1 MQETGLGY
9 ASKFV
14 EKPRLKR
21 KHSPRG
27 PHRTPPALK
36 GTVYHRG
43 RRYNYGYRV
52 MVDGF
57 TEIVHVGGVVY
68 PKTLDGNVFKS
79 AKDGIRNF
87 VLWQRAIEEQKKE
100 G

>member
-1 MQETGLGY
+1 
-9 ASKFV
+9 
-14 EKPRLKR
+14 
-21 KHSPRG
+21 
-27 PHRTPPALK
+27 
-36 GTVYHRG
+36 
-43 RRYNYGYRV
+43 